1 MKLEI
6 YFPVKGFRD
15 WFRVFSSLRGLGFRL
30 LSSKAGALEEIR
42 EVDVWLWGLGRGLW
56 QGSGLSRAPKGY
68 VQVLVFF
75 LNLPRQRD

>member
-1 MKLEI
+1 MELEI

-15 WFRVFSSLRGLGFRL
+15 WFRVFSSLRGLGFSVVVFQSR
-30 LSSKAGALEEIR
+30 ALEEIH